1 MSRIFRATAA
11 FKNCSGSYP
20 WRDFVWLLQ
29 QLGYELK
36 KSGKTA
42 GSRRKYWNKDSGHI
56 IMMDEPH
63 DGEMVIAHPDCRSA
77 GPAGNGR
84 LFKVKRMASR
94 ALMAFRRAVSMTD

>member
-42 GSRRKYWNKDSGHI
+42 GSRRKYWNKDTGHI
-56 IMMDEPH
+56 VMMDEPH
-63 DGEMVIAHPDCRSA
+63 DGEMRR
-77 GPAGNGR
+77 GM
-84 LFKVKRMASR
+84 VKR
-94 ALMAFRRAVSMTD
+94 LQQELQDKGLI